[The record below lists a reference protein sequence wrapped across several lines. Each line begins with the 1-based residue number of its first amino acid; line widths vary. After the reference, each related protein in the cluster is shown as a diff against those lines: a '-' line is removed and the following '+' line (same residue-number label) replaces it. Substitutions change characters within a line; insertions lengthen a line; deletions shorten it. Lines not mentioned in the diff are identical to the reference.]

1 MSAIVLMGVAGS
13 GKTTVGKLVAE
24 RLGWRFLDADD
35 FHSRDNVEKM
45 RSGQPLTDDDRWPW
59 LDRLNGLLRE
69 DGPAVLACSALRQR
83 YRDRIGAGLDDVR
96 WVHLAGSF
104 DLIGSRLAAR
114 KGHYMPASLLASQ
127 FGTLEPPS
135 DALTIDVADTPEV
148 LAERIL
154 TALATRAYNAPSPT
168 PDA

>member
-13 GKTTVGKLVAE
+13 GKTTVGRIVAE

-35 FHSRDNVEKM
+35 FHSPENVEKM

-69 DGPAVLACSALRQR
+69 DGSAVLACSALRQR

-104 DLIGSRLAAR
+104 ELIGSRLAAR

-127 FGTLEPPS
+127 FNTLEPPS
-135 DALTIDVADTPEV
+135 AALTIDVGDTPEM
-148 LAERIL
+148 LAARIL
-154 TALATRAYNAPSPT
+154 KAVTRDS
-168 PDA
+168 

>member
-13 GKTTVGKLVAE
+13 GKTTVGRIVAE

-35 FHSRDNVEKM
+35 FHSPENVEKM

-69 DGPAVLACSALRQR
+69 DGSAVLACSALRQR

-104 DLIGSRLAAR
+104 ELIGSRLAAR

-127 FGTLEPPS
+127 FNTLEPPS
-135 DALTIDVADTPEV
+135 AALTIDVEDTPEV
-148 LAERIL
+148 LAARIL
-154 TALATRAYNAPSPT
+154 KELGTRLR
-168 PDA
+168 D

>member
-1 MSAIVLMGVAGS
+1 MSAIVVMGVAGC

-35 FHSRDNVEKM
+35 FHSPENVEKM

-59 LDRLNGLLRE
+59 LDRLNGLLRD

-83 YRDRIGAGLDDVR
+83 YRERIGAGIDGVQ

-104 DLIGSRLAAR
+104 ELIGSRLAAR
-114 KGHYMPASLLASQ
+114 KGHYMPASLLVSQ
-127 FGTLEPPS
+127 FDALEPPS
-135 DALTIDVADTPEV
+135 TALTIDVADTPEG
-148 LAERIL
+148 LAARIL
-154 TALATRAYNAPSPT
+154 KEVQGNLPH
-168 PDA
+168 

>member
-1 MSAIVLMGVAGS
+1 MSAIVLMGVAGC
-13 GKTTVGKLVAE
+13 GKTTVGLLLAE

-35 FHSRDNVEKM
+35 FHSPANVEKM

-69 DGPAVLACSALRQR
+69 NGSAILACSALKQR
-83 YRDRIGAGLDDVR
+83 YRDRIAAGVDDVR
-96 WVHLAGSF
+96 WVHLTGSF
-104 DLIGSRLAAR
+104 ELIGSRLAAR

-127 FGTLEPPS
+127 FNTLEPPD
-135 DALTIDVADTPEV
+135 DALAIDVADTPEM

-154 TALATRAYNAPSPT
+154 KELDTRL
-168 PDA
+168 PD

>member
-13 GKTTVGKLVAE
+13 GKTTVGRIVAE

-35 FHSRDNVEKM
+35 FHSPENVEKM

-69 DGPAVLACSALRQR
+69 DGSAVLACSALRQR

-104 DLIGSRLAAR
+104 ELIGSRLAAR

-127 FGTLEPPS
+127 FNTLEPPS
-135 DALTIDVADTPEV
+135 AALTIDVGDTPEV
-148 LAERIL
+148 LAARIL
-154 TALATRAYNAPSPT
+154 KELDTRLR
-168 PDA
+168 D

>member
-13 GKTTVGKLVAE
+13 GKTTVGKRVAE

-35 FHSRDNVEKM
+35 FHSRENVEKM
-45 RSGQPLTDDDRWPW
+45 RSGRPLTDEDRWPW
-59 LDRLNGLLRE
+59 LDRLNGMLRE

-96 WVHLAGSF
+96 WVHLSGSF
-104 DLIGSRLAAR
+104 ELIGARLAAR

-127 FGTLEPPS
+127 FDTLEPPGN
-135 DALTIDVADTPEV
+135 ALTIDVADTPEG

-154 TALATRAYNAPSPT
+154 TALATPADNPPAPTS
-168 PDA
+168 DA

>member
-1 MSAIVLMGVAGS
+1 MSVIVLMGVAGS
-13 GKTTVGKLVAE
+13 GKTTVGRIVAE

-35 FHSRDNVEKM
+35 FHSPENVEKM
-45 RSGQPLTDDDRWPW
+45 RRGQPLTDDDRWPW

-69 DGPAVLACSALRQR
+69 DGSAVLACSALRQR

-104 DLIGSRLAAR
+104 ELIGSRLAAR

-127 FGTLEPPS
+127 FNTLEPPS
-135 DALTIDVADTPEV
+135 AALTIDVGDTPEV
-148 LAERIL
+148 LAVRIL
-154 TALATRAYNAPSPT
+154 KELDTRLR
-168 PDA
+168 D

>member
-1 MSAIVLMGVAGS
+1 MSAIVLMGVAGC

-35 FHSRDNVEKM
+35 FHSPANVEKM

-59 LDRLNGLLRE
+59 LDRLNALLRD
-69 DGPAVLACSALRQR
+69 DGPAILACSALRQR
-83 YRDRIGAGLDDVR
+83 YRDRIAAGIDDVR

-104 DLIGSRLAAR
+104 ELIGSRLAAR

-127 FGTLEPPS
+127 FDALEPPS
-135 DALTIDVADTPEV
+135 GALTIDIADTPEV

-154 TALATRAYNAPSPT
+154 TALAGRANNAPPPT

>member
-13 GKTTVGKLVAE
+13 GKTTVGRIVAE

-35 FHSRDNVEKM
+35 FHSPENVEKM

-69 DGPAVLACSALRQR
+69 DGSAVLACSALRQR

-104 DLIGSRLAAR
+104 ELIGSRLAAR

-127 FGTLEPPS
+127 FNTLEPPS
-135 DALTIDVADTPEV
+135 AALTMTS
-148 LAERIL
+148 R
-154 TALATRAYNAPSPT
+154 TRPRSWRRES
-168 PDA
+168 